1 MGPSEIDLFGF
12 TKEASG
18 IPEDLHWVAKRTLM
32 KPPTKRI
39 PEVLNYIEMVVDK
52 TEQKYPP
59 SLWENCTVLITPTWA
74 TALSWEKLTTMRI
87 AWLDLGRNPDPSLV
101 AWEKRNSHAPSWT
114 ASLCNIKTPS
124 GRLILS
130 GST

>member
-1 MGPSEIDLFGF
+1 MGRLALKRGHRKRFVGRSIEKNNRRMGPSEIDLFGF

-39 PEVLNYIEMVVDK
+39 REVLNYIEMVVDK

-74 TALSWEKLTTMRI
+74 SALS
-87 AWLDLGRNPDPSLV
+87 
-101 AWEKRNSHAPSWT
+101 
-114 ASLCNIKTPS
+114 
-124 GRLILS
+124 
-130 GST
+130 